1 MRLCTRVRVVFLC
14 SFERIVSILNIVL
27 YKRAVSCGDVCL
39 RVVHSLVSLL
49 RRYLLLLVDR
59 LALSSLVF
67 RLYVVRDILLT
78 ARD

>member
-1 MRLCTRVRVVFLC
+1 MRLCTRIRVVFLC
-14 SFERIVSILNIVL
+14 SFERIVSILN
-27 YKRAVSCGDVCL
+27 KRAVPCGDICL
-39 RVVHSLVSLL
+39 RVMHSLVSLL

>member
-1 MRLCTRVRVVFLC
+1 MRLCTRIRVVFLC

-27 YKRAVSCGDVCL
+27 YKRAVPCGDICL
-39 RVVHSLVSLL
+39 RVMHSLVSLL

-67 RLYVVRDILLT
+67 GLYVVRDILLT